1 MANIYFLL
9 ISVLQVGTDLSPTSK
24 LATVGPLS
32 IIVIISAIKE
42 ALEVESEAKNA
53 SLFLRSRLYIK
64 TPSVYQDRLG
74 TNIEKS

>member
-42 ALEVESEAKNA
+42 ALEVSEAKNA

-64 TPSVYQDRLG
+64 TQSFHQDRLG
-74 TNIEKS
+74 TNIGNS